1 MDPYL
6 IYFSFYKCCFVCDRN
21 ILCRIQIFRFLYY
34 LVKEVF
40 SSNEGPNPSL
50 KGDNNEIVKV
60 HYQCSKNP
68 LRNPWTSF
76 NKPLHKIYLSE
87 GNSNLFSE
95 RSYLSLQNSENAL
108 STLKSLLPQNH
119 WPYFN
124 RTCHK
129 ASFGWGK
136 SLFPHFFTRK
146 DNTWKFEN
154 VLTSLK
160 RTPGPICTKLD
171 TKHLWVQWILDC
183 LGQGQYISCLEIIIN

>member
-1 MDPYL
+1 MAKTRL
-6 IYFSFYKCCFVCDRN
+6 QLSSEGTSRVCGRS
-21 ILCRIQIFRFLYY
+21 LTLASMCFLYY
-34 LVKEVF
+34 LVKEDF

-108 STLKSLLPQNH
+108 STIKKSSAPEPLD
-119 WPYFN
+119 
-124 RTCHK
+124 
-129 ASFGWGK
+129 
-136 SLFPHFFTRK
+136 LFQPH
-146 DNTWKFEN
+146 
-154 VLTSLK
+154 LS
-160 RTPGPICTKLD
+160 
-171 TKHLWVQWILDC
+171 
-183 LGQGQYISCLEIIIN
+183 